1 MLFSTNGCSLHH
13 PEKPFERY
21 ADDIIIHCKTEKQA
35 IYMLA
40 QIKKRIES
48 CKLTLHPSKTKI
60 VNLRG
65 ISQKKYSK
73 SFDFLGF
80 TIKPRGFKHNVKV
93 KSIPCICVSQSSKKA
108 ILEKFRDMNLHKRR
122 KPIEQLAM
130 EINPILRGII
140 NYYHEFWKGDLRFVW
155 RQLNARL
162 LKWVKLEK
170 DLYKLAAVKY
180 LQTKYKENPILFA
193 HWLLVYP

>member
-1 MLFSTNGCSLHH
+1 MSIHH

-21 ADDIIIHCKTEKQA
+21 ADDIIIHCKTERQA

-40 QIKKRIES
+40 QIKQRIES
-48 CKLTLHPSKTKI
+48 CKLTLHPGKTKI

-80 TIKPRGFKHNVKV
+80 TIKPRGFSYNGKV
-93 KSIPCICVSQSSKKA
+93 KSIPSICVSQKSKKS
-108 ILEKFRDMNLHKRR
+108 ILGKFRDMNLHKRR
-122 KPIEQLAM
+122 KSIEQIAK

-140 NYYHEFWKGDLRFVW
+140 NYYHEFWRGDMRFVW
-155 RQLNARL
+155 IQLNKRL
-162 LKWVKLEK
+162 LKWVKWEK
-170 DLYKLAAVKY
+170 DLYKLAGVKY
-180 LQTKYKENPILFA
+180 LQTKYKVNPNLFS
-193 HWLLVYP
+193 HWSLVYP

>member
-1 MLFSTNGCSLHH
+1 MSINH

-21 ADDIIIHCKTEKQA
+21 ADDIIIHCKTERQA

-48 CKLTLHPSKTKI
+48 CNLTLHPDKTKI

-80 TIKPRGFKHNVKV
+80 TIKPRGLRYNGKV
-93 KSIPCICVSQSSKKA
+93 KSIPCICVSQKSQKS
-108 ILEKFRDMNLHKRR
+108 ILSKFRDMNLHKRR
-122 KPIEQLAM
+122 KSIEQIAK

-155 RQLNARL
+155 NQLNKRL
-162 LKWVKLEK
+162 LKWVKWEK
-170 DLYKLAAVKY
+170 DLYKLSAVKY
-180 LQTKYKENPILFA
+180 LQTKYKENPNLFS
-193 HWLLVYP
+193 HWLLVRP